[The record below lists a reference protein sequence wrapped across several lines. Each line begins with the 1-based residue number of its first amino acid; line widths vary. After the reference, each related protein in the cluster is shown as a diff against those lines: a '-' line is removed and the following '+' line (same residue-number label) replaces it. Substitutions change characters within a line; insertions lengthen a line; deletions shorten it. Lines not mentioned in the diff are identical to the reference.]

1 MTDKT
6 WTDHAGN
13 AVRTLSSGIY
23 TDHVFTEDGKEIA
36 AVTLGNNTDRE
47 GKISLTLY
55 NKEGKTTH
63 TISQPMVDGDSIIT
77 GKDTVINETAYDING
92 NESAVTDGNG
102 NVTTYTYDD
111 QNRVTGVSRKNGN
124 ETISNSIPYDMG
136 TDGKTTTSVKDAN
149 GHVNKEVT
157 NEADLMKSEN
167 KKKDSEGRSCKKIA
181 KDNKA
186 VWNLKFIQ

>member
-1 MTDKT
+1 MD
-6 WTDHAGN
+6 
-13 AVRTLSSGIY
+13 
-23 TDHVFTEDGKEIA
+23 
-36 AVTLGNNTDRE
+36 
-47 GKISLTLY
+47 LTKSEKRGAIKQR
-55 NKEGKTTH
+55 NIVKW
-63 TISQPMVDGDSIIT
+63 
-77 GKDTVINETAYDING
+77 KDTVINKTAD
-92 NESAVTDGNG
+92 DGNR

-124 ETISNSIPYDMG
+124 ETISNSISYDMR

-186 VWNLKFIQ
+186 VWNLELIQ

>member
-1 MTDKT
+1 M
-6 WTDHAGN
+6 
-13 AVRTLSSGIY
+13 VI
-23 TDHVFTEDGKEIA
+23 
-36 AVTLGNNTDRE
+36 
-47 GKISLTLY
+47 KI
-55 NKEGKTTH
+55 TH
-63 TISQPMVDGDSIIT
+63 TISQPVVDGDSITI
-77 GKDTVINETAYDING
+77 GKDTIINETAYDVNG
-92 NESAVTDGNG
+92 KM
-102 NVTTYTYDD
+102 
-111 QNRVTGVSRKNGN
+111 RVLLPMEMSQSILMMSRKNGN

>member
-63 TISQPMVDGDSIIT
+63 TISQPMVAGDSIIT

-102 NVTTYTYDD
+102 NVTT
-111 QNRVTGVSRKNGN
+111 
-124 ETISNSIPYDMG
+124 
-136 TDGKTTTSVKDAN
+136 
-149 GHVNKEVT
+149 
-157 NEADLMKSEN
+157 
-167 KKKDSEGRSCKKIA
+167 
-181 KDNKA
+181 
-186 VWNLKFIQ
+186 

>member
-1 MTDKT
+1 MTLNPFLCIDLSISDSLRSVRKSVLIYET
-6 WTDHAGN
+6 II
-13 AVRTLSSGIY
+13 VRTLSSGIY

-36 AVTLGNNTDRE
+36 AVTLGSNTDRE

-102 NVTTYTYDD
+102 NVTT
-111 QNRVTGVSRKNGN
+111 
-124 ETISNSIPYDMG
+124 
-136 TDGKTTTSVKDAN
+136 
-149 GHVNKEVT
+149 
-157 NEADLMKSEN
+157 
-167 KKKDSEGRSCKKIA
+167 
-181 KDNKA
+181 
-186 VWNLKFIQ
+186 